1 MADAGL
7 KTAALATL
15 DAVLTVT
22 AANSGNS
29 DEGDIGANTAAQP
42 TDITFQISVTQSGS
56 TDTFSG
62 SAKIQW
68 SDTGTSTWPD
78 DDQGDVIFSWTAGS
92 AGADLT
98 RSQVIS
104 VPVAARY
111 YRLRC
116 TNDNATDSVD
126 FGIESAALIYQS

>member
-7 KTAALATL
+7 KTASLATL
-15 DAVLTVT
+15 DAVLAVS
-22 AANSGNS
+22 AASSANS
-29 DEGDIGANTAAQP
+29 DAGDIGANTAAQP
-42 TDITFQISVTQSGS
+42 TDISFQISVTQTGS

-62 SAKIQW
+62 SAKVQW
-68 SDTGTSTWPD
+68 SDDNTNWPD
-78 DDQGDVIFSWTAGS
+78 SDQGDVIFSWVAGS
-92 AGADLT
+92 AGADLAL
-98 RSQVIS
+98 SQIIV